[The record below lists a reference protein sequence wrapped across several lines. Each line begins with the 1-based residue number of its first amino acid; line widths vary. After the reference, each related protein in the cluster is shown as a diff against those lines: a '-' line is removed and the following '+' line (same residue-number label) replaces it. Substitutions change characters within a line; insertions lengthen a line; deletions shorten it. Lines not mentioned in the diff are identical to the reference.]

1 MDPIS
6 LIILLV
12 ACGIVLLI
20 GELLL
25 PTHGMLGILGVLC
38 FGAAIGVCFQ
48 MNKWIGLG
56 VFFVAVIASPF
67 ALGLAMSLW
76 ARTPVGRRMILAPLE
91 TSRAPSPIKLG
102 QIGISVNE
110 MRPLGEC
117 DFGDQRIEAISELGV
132 ISPGAKVTVVAIDNG
147 RPTVRAVEA

>member
-1 MDPIS
+1 MDPIV
-6 LIILLV
+6 LILILV
-12 ACGIVLLI
+12 AVGIVLLV

-25 PTHGMLGILGVLC
+25 PTHGVLGILGVLC

-48 MNKWIGLG
+48 MNKWVGLG
-56 VFFVAVIASPF
+56 IFFVAVIASPF

-76 ARTPVGRRMILAPLE
+76 ARTPVGRRMILPPLE

-117 DFGDQRIEAISELGV
+117 DFGDQRLEAVSELG
-132 ISPGAKVTVVAIDNG
+132 IIAPGSKVRVVAIDNG
-147 RPTVRAVEA
+147 RPTVRAVDA